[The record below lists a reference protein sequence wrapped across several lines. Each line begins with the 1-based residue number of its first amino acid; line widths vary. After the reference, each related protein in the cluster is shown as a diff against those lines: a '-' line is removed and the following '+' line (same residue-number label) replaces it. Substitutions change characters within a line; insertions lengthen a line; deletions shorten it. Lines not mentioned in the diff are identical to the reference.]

1 MIKIDNLINKF
12 DLNEFSFYKSEI
24 FKPFIDC
31 YFSLNQ
37 KHKYQLFQG
46 YIFQYNKVSEL
57 FKERLCFQESYCLPG
72 GGLNLKLKKVKQ
84 EFVEH
89 NIVYFIGYTHTQNPF
104 FIRVNKLEGITGY
117 NYKFINTCYSYDAC
131 YDFCGFMQ
139 GSTNDQYAYLTSD
152 CKKIN
157 MKLHNL
163 PIMPIESVEW
173 DPVNNTQVESAIC
186 SLSTKTKE
194 YVKGLK

>member
-57 FKERLCFQESYCLPG
+57 FKERLCFEEAYCLPDG
-72 GGLNLKLKKVKQ
+72 RLNLKLKKVKRD
-84 EFVEH
+84 FIEH
-89 NIVYFIGYTHTQNPF
+89 NIVYFIGYTYMQNPF
-104 FIRVNKLEGITGY
+104 FIRVNRFEYVNGY
-117 NYKFINTCYSYDAC
+117 KYS
-131 YDFCGFMQ
+131 FCGFMQ
-139 GSTNDQYAYLTSD
+139 GSTNDHYEYLTSD

-157 MKLHNL
+157 MKLQNL

-173 DPVNNTQVESAIC
+173 DPINNTQVESAIC
-186 SLSTKTKE
+186 SLSTKTKK
-194 YVKGLK
+194 YVKSLK

>member
-1 MIKIDNLINKF
+1 MRLNNLYRCISRDDYWIYRLSVF
-12 DLNEFSFYKSEI
+12 Q
-24 FKPFIDC
+24 PFIDC

-57 FKERLCFQESYCLPG
+57 FKERLCFQESYCLPDG
-72 GGLNLKLKKVKQ
+72 RLNLKLKKVKRD
-84 EFVEH
+84 FVEH
-89 NIVYFIGYTHTQNPF
+89 NIVYFIGYTYTQNPF
-104 FIRVNKLEGITGY
+104 FIRVNKLEYT
-117 NYKFINTCYSYDAC
+117 NDWHDYKIF

-139 GSTNDQYAYLTSD
+139 GSTNDHYEYLTSD

-157 MKLHNL
+157 MKLQNL

-173 DPVNNTQVESAIC
+173 DPINNTQVESAIC

-194 YVKGLK
+194 YVKSLK

>member
-1 MIKIDNLINKF
+1 MIKIDDLINKF

-46 YIFQYNKVSEL
+46 YIFQYNKVSGF
-57 FKERLCFQESYCLPG
+57 FKERLCFNESYCLPDG
-72 GGLNLKLKKVKQ
+72 RLNLKLKKVKRD
-84 EFVEH
+84 FVEH
-89 NIVYFIGYTHTQNPF
+89 NIVYFIGYTYTQNPF
-104 FIRVNKLEGITGY
+104 FIRVNKLEYANGWN
-117 NYKFINTCYSYDAC
+117 NYKIF

-139 GSTNDQYAYLTSD
+139 GSTNNYYEYLTSD

-157 MKLHNL
+157 MKLQNL
-163 PIMPIESVEW
+163 PILPIESKEW
-173 DPVNNTQVESAIC
+173 DPISNKQVESAIC

-194 YVKGLK
+194 YVKSLK